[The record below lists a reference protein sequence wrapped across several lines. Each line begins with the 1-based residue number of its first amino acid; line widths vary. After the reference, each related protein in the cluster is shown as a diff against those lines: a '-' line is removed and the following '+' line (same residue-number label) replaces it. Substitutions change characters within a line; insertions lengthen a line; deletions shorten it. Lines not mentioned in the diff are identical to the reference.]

1 MSWADR
7 IAGIALA
14 VTIGLVG
21 AWLLVDWLS
30 R

>member
-7 IAGIALA
+7 IAGFALA